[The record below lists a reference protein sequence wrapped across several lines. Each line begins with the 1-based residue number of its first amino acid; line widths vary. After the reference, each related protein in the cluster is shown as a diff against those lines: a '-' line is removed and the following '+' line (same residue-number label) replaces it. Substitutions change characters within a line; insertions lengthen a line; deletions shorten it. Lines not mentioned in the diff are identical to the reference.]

1 MTHSAGDVDPFES
14 LIAELTPETPAIAP
28 VVETEVFDALESSKV
43 LRLSIRENV
52 FRKIGDTVE
61 ELGGR
66 GA

>member
-43 LRLSIRENV
+43 LRSTST
-52 FRKIGDTVE
+52 GAGQTVTYM
-61 ELGGR
+61 L
-66 GA
+66 